1 MDKIPHLLE
10 AAGVEL
16 EYVIVDDA
24 DLSIKPIADEILKS
38 AAKGEIVQE
47 AKFGNIAWS
56 NEFTLHV
63 IEIKTI
69 GPQNLFSGLEALL
82 FEQAMR
88 INALLKP
95 FKAMLLPG
103 GSHPLMRPKSET
115 KLWPHGNREIYDTYE
130 RIFGCRSHGWSNLQ
144 STHLNISFNGDE
156 EFSRLHAAVRLVL
169 PLIPALC
176 ASTPVIGGKPSGWL
190 DTRLVYYA
198 QNQSKIPSISGEII
212 PEPGIRSRQEYEDR
226 ILKPMYRDIAVFDK
240 KGLLQEEWLNS
251 RGAIARFER
260 SAVEIRIIDSQ
271 ECIQAEIAVCGF
283 IAEVIRTLVEERW
296 IGFGKQRDWDNPGL
310 VKIYRDIL
318 KQGMAAIIND
328 RAYLAAFGYKKQSGA
343 CTAGQLWRHLMQT
356 VLPQENKKFKK
367 WRGALEIILGEGN
380 LAERI
385 TVALKAGSS
394 RKQII
399 DVYRKLAAA
408 LQDDRLF
415 SPQKWIKED
424 SLAEFSC
431 KL

>member
-1 MDKIPHLLE
+1 MNKIPHLLE
-10 AAGVEL
+10 AAGIEL
-16 EYVIVDDA
+16 EYVIVNEE
-24 DLSIKPIADEILKS
+24 DLSIKPIADKILKS
-38 AAKGEIVQE
+38 ATREIVQE
-47 AKFGNIAWS
+47 VEFGNIAWS

-69 GPQNLFSGLEALL
+69 GPQSLFSGLDALL
-82 FEQAMR
+82 FEQAR
-88 INALLKP
+88 LINALLKP
-95 FKAMLLPG
+95 FQARLLPG
-103 GSHPLMRPKSET
+103 GTHPFMEPKSET
-115 KLWPHGNREIYDTYE
+115 KLWPYGNREIYDTYE
-130 RIFGCRSHGWSNLQ
+130 RIFGCRNHGWSNLQ

-156 EFSRLHAAVRLVL
+156 EFARLHAAVRLVL

-198 QNQSKIPSISGEII
+198 QNQSKIPSIPGAII
-212 PEPGIRSRQEYEDR
+212 PEPGIRSRQEYEER
-226 ILKPMYRDIAVFDK
+226 ILHPMYKDIAVFDK

-271 ECIQAEIAVCGF
+271 ECVQAEIAVCGF
-283 IAEVIRTLVEERW
+283 IIEVIRALVEERW
-296 IGFGKQRDWDNPGL
+296 IDFDKQLNWKNAGL
-310 VKIYRDIL
+310 VKIYRDTL
-318 KQGMAAIIND
+318 KQGMATGIAD
-328 RAYLAAFGYKKQSGA
+328 CAYLAVFGYKGQKGA

-356 VLPQENKKFKK
+356 VLPEKNEKFKK
-367 WRGALEIILGEGN
+367 WRQTFEIILSEGN
-380 LAERI
+380 LAQRI
-385 TVALKAGSS
+385 MAALNKGYS
-394 RKQII
+394 RKRII

-415 SPQKWIKED
+415 ISQKRIKKEG
-424 SLAEFSC
+424 LAEFAH